1 MGFGLNKKSNRLKVI
16 TMKEV
21 LRLNEISP
29 LVNSVFEDKYVMTK
43 DAKEPVGIMV
53 RSFAMHEYTLP
64 ETTLCV
70 ARAGAGTNNIPCD
83 KYADQGVVVFN
94 TPGANANAVKELV
107 LAAMLC
113 CGRNYIAG
121 TNWAQGLVD
130 GEKTVAEQV
139 EGGKK
144 QFVGTEI
151 KGKTLGIMGLG
162 AIGRLVADAALALGM
177 DIIGYDPFLTK
188 EAAKTLDERI
198 RVVDNTF
205 DVYALADYITFH
217 VPLTPETKGSINA
230 ANISKMKDGV
240 NIINCSRGELAN
252 YDDIKAAVAS
262 GKVNRYVTDFPCA
275 DLLGV
280 KNIITFPHI
289 GASTA
294 EAEDNCA
301 VMAARQMVNYIE
313 KGNIVNSVN
322 YPAIAL
328 DSKGAQRV
336 VVLYK
341 DAEGITDKINA
352 ALSAF
357 GIVGFICKTKKAYG
371 AALFNLNK
379 KADQTAI
386 DAVKAIEGV
395 TRVLAI

>member
-1 MGFGLNKKSNRLKVI
+1 
-16 TMKEV
+16 MKEV

-43 DAKEPVGIMV
+43 DAKEPVGVLV
-53 RSFAMHEYTLP
+53 RSFAMHEYDLP
-64 ETTLCV
+64 KSVLCV

-83 KYADQGVVVFN
+83 KYAEQGVVVFN

-107 LAAMLC
+107 LAGMLC
-113 CGRNYIAG
+113 CGRNFVAG

-139 EGGKK
+139 ESGKK

-162 AIGRLVADAALALGM
+162 AIGRLVAEAALALGM
-177 DIIGYDPFLTK
+177 EVVGYDPFLSK
-188 EAAKTLDERI
+188 EAEKTLDERI
-198 RVVDNTF
+198 KVLDNTF
-205 DVYALADYITFH
+205 DLYSLADYITFH
-217 VPLTPETKGSINA
+217 VPLTPETRGTINA

-252 YDDIKAAVAS
+252 YDDVKAAVAS
-262 GKVNRYVTDFPCA
+262 GKINRYVTDFPCT
-275 DLLGV
+275 DMLGV
-280 KNIITFPHI
+280 KNIITFPHL

-301 VMAARQMVNYIE
+301 VMAARELVNFVE

-322 YPAIAL
+322 YPAINL
-328 DSKGAQRV
+328 DSKGAQRI

-341 DAEGITDKINA
+341 DAEGITDKFNEV
-352 ALSAF
+352 LCPF
-357 GIVGFICKTKKAYG
+357 GIVGFNSKSKKAYG
-371 AALFNLNK
+371 ASLFNLNK
-379 KADQTAI
+379 KASAEAI
-386 DAVKAIEGV
+386 SAIEAIEGV